1 MNRLRSERGQAAVLT
16 VIFLIAL
23 LGAFALVLDV
33 GSWFREQ
40 RGAQAAAD
48 AAALAGA
55 QALPDDTGL
64 SSALAAEYLAK
75 NEGGQGEFIFSTTNL
90 ANDTVTVKVTRTAP
104 GIFSKLFGIAS
115 VEVHAKASARAG
127 GIDSAKWVAP
137 ITVNVRHP
145 ELNCG
150 IAAGR
155 PVPCFGQQTQIDLEH
170 LHRPGSGEAAGA
182 FSLINLDRNIS
193 GNVGASTLGAWIVS
207 GFDQYMELGN
217 YNSVPSAMFNDSHVK
232 GAMDERLNGDPVLLF
247 PIYDRITGSGSN
259 AQYHIIGWVAFHVTA
274 YNANGN
280 TGKINGYFEKVIWE
294 GVQSQN
300 GTNLNYG
307 TTAIQLVE

>member
-40 RGAQAAAD
+40 RGAQSAAD

-55 QALPDDTGL
+55 QGLPESTGL

-75 NEGGQGEFIFSTTNL
+75 NEGGQGEFTFSSDNF
-90 ANDTVTVKVTRTAP
+90 ANDTITVKVTRTAP
-104 GIFSKLFGIAS
+104 GVFSKLFGIAS
-115 VEVHAKASARAG
+115 VDVHAKASARAG

-150 IAAGR
+150 VSAGR

-170 LHRPGSGEAAGA
+170 LHRPGSGTAAGA
-182 FSLINLDRNIS
+182 FSLINLDRS
-193 GNVGASTLGAWIVS
+193 SGGNVGASTLGEWIVS

-217 YNSVPSAMFNDSHVK
+217 YNSVPSAMFNDNHVK
-232 GAMDERLNGDPVLLF
+232 GAMAERMSGDPVLLF
-247 PIYDRITGSGSN
+247 PIYDRITGSGSG
-259 AQYHIIGWVAFHVTA
+259 AEFHVIGWVAFHVTA
-274 YNANGN
+274 YVANGN